1 MTDQIVSLEMS
12 IEEVAYRLIKNAG
25 AFVPPVSNSRK
36 HGDTTPM
43 RVIAMLTKPVQDPDN
58 FGELVRFRTF
68 FEGESTFTKVTVYSF
83 ILSTHDCCYS
93 LYSDYHIC

>member
-68 FEGESTFTKVTVYSF
+68 FEGESTFTKATVYSF

-93 LYSDYHIC
+93 LYCDYHIC